1 MLLTILFGAIAARL
15 LFPHLSNW
23 ETGILAAVLAPTDA
37 GLGQIVVNSSRI
49 PMRIRQALNM
59 EAGLNDGLSFRFS
72 CSSSVSLLLKP
83 KAAQQRRRREDAVFH
98 GGHRVVPP
106 ARQRGGHLHY
116 ASFAL
121 ADGRRTDEQVAQSLL
136 TGFLLLWKVHEYGKS
151 RA

>member
-49 PMRIRQALNM
+49 PMRIRQALNV

-72 CSSSVSLLLKP
+72 CSSPVSLLLKP
-83 KAAQQRRRREDAVFH
+83 KAAHDISN
-98 GGHRVVPP
+98 PLDSLMP
-106 ARQRGGHLHY
+106 AEQNQTCCFPTNTGLSDCVWLFAE
-116 ASFAL
+116 ASANGLRF
-121 ADGRRTDEQVAQSLL
+121 R
-136 TGFLLLWKVHEYGKS
+136 
-151 RA
+151 